1 MMDFSRYF
9 IGMICGLCLLAGCS
23 SPDAEQSKPAIEPV
37 RLQLKW
43 VHQAQFAGFY
53 MAVEN
58 GCYEAENLSVTFIEG
73 GSGIDQAKALISG
86 AADFAVMAPE
96 DILIRRGQG
105 DAITALAAIY
115 RRSATVL
122 VAMADS
128 GIIRP
133 QDLIGKTVA
142 AGGGDGGVRDFD
154 LQFRAMMKKLDL
166 DIGKV
171 TLVDYD
177 SQYNGF
183 YSGAIDVTA
192 AYMTGGVIRM
202 LNKGY
207 AVNLIWPGDYGIN
220 FYSDTL
226 AATQETIALRT
237 DMARRFVRATLKG
250 WHMAIGDPQAAVRVT
265 MKYARLTDENL
276 QLAMMEA
283 LLPLVHTGED
293 SIGWMKKQDW
303 RRMHRILIEQNILPR
318 PITDLDSVYTLDFL
332 ENEKAA
338 P

>member
-1 MMDFSRYF
+1 
-9 IGMICGLCLLAGCS
+9 MICVLCLLAGCP
-23 SPDAEQSKPAIEPV
+23 SPDAERPKSAVETV
-37 RLQLKW
+37 SLQLKW

-53 MAVEN
+53 MAAES
-58 GCYEAENLSVTFIEG
+58 GYYQAENLSVTFIEG
-73 GSGIDQAKALISG
+73 GDGIDQAASLISG
-86 AADFAVMAPE
+86 TADFAVMAPE
-96 DILIRRGQG
+96 DILINRSRGH
-105 DAITALAAIY
+105 AITALAAIY

-133 QDLIGKTVA
+133 QDMIGKTVA
-142 AGGGDGGVRDFD
+142 ASGGSGVRDFD

-171 TLVDYD
+171 RLVSYD
-177 SQYNGF
+177 PRYEGF

-202 LNKGY
+202 LTQGY
-207 AVNLIWPGDYGIN
+207 AVNLIWPGDYGIA

-226 AATQETIALRT
+226 AATQDTIARQP
-237 DMARRFVRATLKG
+237 DMVQRFVRATLKG
-250 WHMAIGDPQAAVRVT
+250 WQTAIGDPKAATRVT
-265 MKYARLTDENL
+265 MKYARIADEKL

-293 SIGWMKKQDW
+293 QIGWMKKQDW
-303 RRMHRILIEQNILPR
+303 RQMHQILVQQNILAR
-318 PITDLDSVYTLDFL
+318 PLPDLDRVYTLDFI
-332 ENEKAA
+332 ESEKTAS
-338 P
+338 